1 MNRFVRALAPPA
13 VAVVALAASGLA
25 ACEKEIEA
33 PFNRGVCYH
42 AVTQKDGKIQFF
54 QVSDHQPNIEHCAA
68 SLEGMRERFLSLG
81 GSNQEVTGA
90 YQGSWL
96 FLNKQGIF
104 ISQKLNGIRYLAL
117 VRTGDGMLAQPGALP
132 NNQ

>member
-1 MNRFVRALAPPA
+1 MNHLFRALAPAA
-13 VAVVALAASGLA
+13 VITLTAGGLA
-25 ACEKEIEA
+25 SCEKEIEA
-33 PFNRGVCYH
+33 PFDRGVCYH
-42 AVTQKDGKIQFF
+42 AVQQKDGKMQFF
-54 QVSDHQPNIEHCAA
+54 KVSDHQPNIEHCAA

-81 GSNQEVTGA
+81 GSTQELTGSF
-90 YQGSWL
+90 QGSWL

-104 ISQKLNGIRYLAL
+104 ISQKLDGIRYLAL

>member
-1 MNRFVRALAPPA
+1 MKRIFRSMALVVVGALA
-13 VAVVALAASGLA
+13 LAS
-25 ACEKEIEA
+25 CEKEIEP
-33 PFNRGVCYH
+33 PFARGVCFH
-42 AVTQKDGKIQFF
+42 AVRQKDGQVRFYK
-54 QVSDHQPNIEHCAA
+54 VSDNQPNIEHCAA

-81 GSNQEVTGA
+81 GTNQELMGA
-90 YQGSWL
+90 FQGSWL

-104 ISQKLNGIRYLAL
+104 VSQKLNGIRYLAL